1 MTDELCSEQQ
11 QLAGP
16 PHVHAR
22 GLRFREA
29 CCWRFATDAGG
40 GVHQEA
46 SARAV
51 QMLISVVKQSS
62 IYPDGMRAECR

>member
-22 GLRFREA
+22 GLTFREA

-46 SARAV
+46 SAWAV